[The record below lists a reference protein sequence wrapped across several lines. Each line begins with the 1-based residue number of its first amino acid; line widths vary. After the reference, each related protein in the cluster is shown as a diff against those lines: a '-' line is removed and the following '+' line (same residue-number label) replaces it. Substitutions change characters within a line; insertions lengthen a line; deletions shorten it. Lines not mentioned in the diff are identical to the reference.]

1 MFAGSAGLLP
11 VLGLTGGL
19 HHPAAA
25 LAAYC
30 ALTAVVSAH
39 AHLHA
44 VPLIAAVCWLFY
56 DGFVIHQQGELAWD
70 GLADVHRMGLLISA
84 SLLGTATARLHRAL
98 RCRRA

>member
-1 MFAGSAGLLP
+1 MFTGSAGLLP

-19 HHPAAA
+19 QHPAPA

-30 ALTAVVSAH
+30 TLTAIVSVH

-44 VPLIAAVCWLFY
+44 APFIAAVCWLFY

-70 GLADVHRMGLLISA
+70 GLADVNRMGLLISA
-84 SLLGTATARLHRAL
+84 SLLGTVTARLNRAL
-98 RCRRA
+98 RYRRA